1 MSVSFNKSFKSIHD
15 SVWMSH
21 SWSKFIFK
29 NPYLIS
35 NGKAMVKKCLWAVNI
50 HFSCWRSCVCVSVSV
65 CEVVQ
70 TLQLS
75 SDRER
80 SEVVGDLS
88 VCLDG
93 LQVDAETFASEE
105 QKHSETCFISA
116 VFQQQF
122 SHLDSLLFKIE
133 ISHTLSCV
141 MFLFSH
147 RCCCKWRTQTERGCS
162 SEVK

>member
-1 MSVSFNKSFKSIHD
+1 M
-15 SVWMSH
+15 
-21 SWSKFIFK
+21 
-29 NPYLIS
+29 
-35 NGKAMVKKCLWAVNI
+35 
-50 HFSCWRSCVCVSVSV
+50 SVSV

-105 QKHSETCFISA
+105 QKHSETFFISA

-122 SHLDSLLFKIE
+122 SHLDSLLYKIE
-133 ISHTLSCV
+133 ISHT
-141 MFLFSH
+141 
-147 RCCCKWRTQTERGCS
+147 
-162 SEVK
+162 